1 MGQGSTVLQPPPGL
15 RQATRGA
22 RCRFIESNSLSAI
35 KGSAALARVL
45 SVIVL
50 CSCIAGFG
58 LAQNTNSGD
67 IRGTVTDP
75 TGAVIPGASVTIL
88 NTDTGVVKTLIT
100 NQAGLYDAVSI
111 LAGPYRLT
119 FSKEGFEKL
128 VRDGVIL
135 GVGAPLTVD
144 AQLTVG
150 TAQQQISVT
159 AEATLLKTET
169 GEQSTTLTTQTMTQ
183 LPNVGQNWANFM
195 KLIPGA
201 SGAPSASQGVANPG
215 TGIAVNGNLPY
226 YANFLADGAS
236 TTLPH
241 SANVD
246 VSIFESVSEVQVN
259 TSSFSAQYGIGGAV
273 FNQISKGGTN
283 QWHGSAYEYFQND
296 ALNARS
302 FFDGKTVPRQ
312 RYDNFGGSV
321 GGPILKNKLF
331 FYFNID
337 KIINPNSS
345 TQRVTVPTDAMRN
358 GDFSDPALPKIY
370 DPGTLSGGVRSPFP
384 GNQIPADRFD
394 KVAAALQAYYPHANL
409 PGFSNNYQYL
419 QANVNPFIKEF
430 GRIDYNLSDKNRVTF
445 SITQR
450 DNPAFYANTSCP
462 INCQTGDV
470 DSYNAQASDVWTIS
484 PNNINEF
491 RFGYT
496 RQGNW
501 FVPQSLGLGYPQ
513 KIGLQYAK
521 ADIFPNITINGT
533 GGSNNVLVPQT
544 NAVYIENSFEPSDVV
559 TMIRGRHILHFG
571 GELLAYQ
578 DNSTPWG
585 NTQSGQFTFTGV
597 FTQSSPNAPN
607 TGLGYADFLL
617 GQVQKWSANNQPPA
631 AGRQKSPQMFIQ
643 DDIKVLP
650 NLTVNI
656 GLRYQIQNG
665 WSEKHDHM
673 GVFDPTVINPR
684 TNTPGAVWFSPNNG
698 RSALEATDYKII
710 LPRVGFAWSPKSDWA
725 VRGGFGIYAY
735 GWSLD
740 TYGAGMGFGSNSTGS
755 VTNSDNL
762 TPVVLLSGSGSN
774 LPYVQASRDP
784 GAYNG
789 QGVSYQP
796 YHTPVARNYQWS
808 FSIQRQLGQGAVA
821 EAAYVGSHGTGLSF
835 PVDINQLP
843 AGSLGLGQSAR
854 PYPQFQGLSG
864 NTYRAYS
871 NYDSLQLSVKKR
883 FGRGLSVDMNYTWSK
898 FLDSQDSSGWGSR
911 GGNQYYQSAYNPAAN
926 YSLSNFDVPHAFKG
940 AVVYQLPVGRGRA
953 YLNRGGVLDAVIGGW
968 QASTI
973 FVTESGTPF
982 TLLVSGNNGSNS
994 LAGNWYPNLV
1004 GDPSVSN
1011 QTLARWYNPAAFA
1024 QPAANTFGNVG
1035 RNILRGPSLTDF
1047 DFSLGKNFTFPKFE
1061 RINLQLRM
1069 DASNVLNHPSF
1080 NNPNNNIGNPSAGQ
1094 ITSTTVGGRNIQL
1107 GARLSF

>member
-1 MGQGSTVLQPPPGL
+1 MRSAFVSSVLLLLCLAVPG
-15 RQATRGA
+15 
-22 RCRFIESNSLSAI
+22 FP
-35 KGSAALARVL
+35 
-45 SVIVL
+45 
-50 CSCIAGFG
+50 
-58 LAQNTNSGD
+58 QNTNSGD
-67 IRGTVTDP
+67 IRGVVTDP
-75 TGAVIPGASVTIL
+75 TGAVIPAATVTIL
-88 NTDTGVVKTLIT
+88 NIDTGVAKTLTT
-100 NQAGLYDAVSI
+100 NQDGIYDAVSI
-111 LAGPYRLT
+111 LPGNYKLT
-119 FSKEGFEKL
+119 FHKDGFNQL
-128 VRDGVIL
+128 VRDGVTL
-135 GVGAPLTVD
+135 QVGAPLTVN
-144 AQLTVG
+144 AQLNVG
-150 TAQQQISVT
+150 TASEQISVS
-159 AEATLLKTET
+159 AESTLLKTET
-169 GEQSTTLTTQTMTQ
+169 GEQSTTLKAETMNE
-183 LPNVGQNWANFM
+183 LPNVGQNWANFT

-215 TGIAVNGNLPY
+215 TGIAVNGNMPY

-246 VSIFESVSEVQVN
+246 VSVFESVAEVQIN

-302 FFDGKTVPRQ
+302 FFDGQSVPRL

-321 GGPILKNKLF
+321 GGPIIKNKLF
-331 FYFNID
+331 FYFNMD
-337 KIINPNSS
+337 KIVNPSS
-345 TQRVTVPTDAMRN
+345 TTQRVTVPTDAMRN
-358 GDFSDPALPKIY
+358 GDFSDPSLPKIY
-370 DPGTLSGGVRSPFP
+370 NPNTLSNGVRAPFP
-384 GNQIPADRFD
+384 GNQIPASSFD
-394 KVAAALQAYYPHANL
+394 KVAVALQTYYPHQNL
-409 PGFSNNYQYL
+409 PGFANNYQYV

-430 GRIDYNLSDKNRVTF
+430 GRIDYSLNERNRLTF

-470 DSYNAQASDVWTIS
+470 DSYNVQVSDVWTVS
-484 PNNINEF
+484 PNTVNEF
-491 RFGYT
+491 RYGFT

-501 FVPQSLGLGYPQ
+501 FTPLSIGLGYPQ
-513 KIGLQYAK
+513 KLGLQYSK

-533 GGSNNVLVPQT
+533 GGNNILNPQT

-559 TMIRGRHILHFG
+559 TMIRGKHILHFG

-597 FTQSSPNAPN
+597 FTQSSPTAPA

-631 AGRQKSPQMFIQ
+631 AGRQKSPQFFAQ
-643 DDIKVLP
+643 DDIKLLH
-650 NLTVNI
+650 NLTVNL

-665 WSEKHDHM
+665 WSEVHNQM
-673 GVFDPTVINPR
+673 GVFDPTITNPK
-684 TNTPGAVWFSPNNG
+684 TNTPGAIWFAPANG
-698 RSALEATDYKII
+698 RSSLEATDYKIF
-710 LPRVGFAWSPKSDWA
+710 LPRVGFAWAPRNGWA

-774 LPYVQASRDP
+774 LPYILASRDP

-808 FSIQRQLGQGAVA
+808 FSLQRELGQGSVA

-843 AGSLGLGQSAR
+843 IGSLGQGQSAR
-854 PYPQFQGLSG
+854 PYPQYQGLGG
-864 NTYRAYS
+864 NTYNANS
-871 NYDSLQLSVKKR
+871 NYDSLQLSLRKR
-883 FGRGLSVDMNYTWSK
+883 FSRGLSVEANYTFSK
-898 FLDSQDSSGWGSR
+898 FLDNQDSAGWGSR
-911 GGNQYYQSAYNPAAN
+911 GGNQYYQNAYNPAAN
-926 YSLSNFDVPHAFKG
+926 YGLSNFDVTHAAKG
-940 AVVYQLPVGRGRA
+940 AIVYLLPVGKGRA
-953 YLNRGGVLDAVIGGW
+953 YLNHNGFLDAVVGGW

-973 FVTESGTPF
+973 FVIQSGTPF
-982 TLLVSGNNGSNS
+982 TLLVQGNNGSNS
-994 LAGNWYPNLV
+994 LAGNWYPNIV
-1004 GDPSVSN
+1004 GNPSVSN
-1011 QTLARWYNPAAFA
+1011 QSIAQWYNPAAFA
-1024 QPAANTFGNVG
+1024 QPAANTFGNAG
-1035 RNILRGPSLTDF
+1035 RNILRGPGLASV
-1047 DFSLGKNFTFPKFE
+1047 DFSMGKNFVMPKYE
-1061 RINLQLRM
+1061 RIVVQLRM
-1069 DASNVLNHPSF
+1069 DASNILNHPGF

-1094 ITSTTVGGRNIQL
+1094 ITSTTIGGRNIQL

>member
-1 MGQGSTVLQPPPGL
+1 MQFLPPGL
-15 RQATRGA
+15 RRALRGTRFGFA
-22 RCRFIESNSLSAI
+22 NTAVLLLVLSA
-35 KGSAALARVL
+35 G
-45 SVIVL
+45 L
-50 CSCIAGFG
+50 CFG
-58 LAQNTNSGD
+58 QNTNSGD
-67 IRGTVTDP
+67 LRGVVTDA
-75 TGAVIPGASVTIL
+75 TGAVVPGVTITIL
-88 NTDTGVVKTLIT
+88 NVETGVVRTLTT
-100 NQAGLYDAVSI
+100 NQSGLYDAVSI
-111 LAGPYRLT
+111 LPGNYRLT
-119 FSKEGFEKL
+119 FSKEGFDKL
-128 VRDGVIL
+128 VRDGITL
-135 GVGAPLTVD
+135 QVGAPLTVD

-169 GEQSTTLTTQTMTQ
+169 GEQSTTLRTETMTQ
-183 LPNVGQNWANFM
+183 LPNFGQNWANFT
-195 KLIPGA
+195 KLLPGA
-201 SGAPSASQGVANPG
+201 AGAPSASQGVSNPG
-215 TGIAVNGNLPY
+215 TGVAVNGNLPY

-236 TTLPH
+236 TALPH

-246 VSIFESVSEVQVN
+246 VSIFESVAEVQIN

-283 QWHGSAYEYFQND
+283 QFHGSAYEYFQND

-302 FFDGKTVPRQ
+302 FFDSSTVPRL

-321 GGPILKNKLF
+321 GGPILKNRLF

-337 KIINPNSS
+337 KIINPNST

-370 DPGTLSGGVRSPFP
+370 DPATLSNGVRQPFG
-384 GNQIPADRFD
+384 GNIIPASRFD

-409 PGFSNNYQYL
+409 PGFSNNYQYV
-419 QANVNPFIKEF
+419 QPNVNPFIKEF
-430 GRIDYNLSDKNRVTF
+430 GRIDYNLSDKNRITF

-462 INCQTGDV
+462 INCQSGDV
-470 DSYNAQASDVWTIS
+470 DSYNAQVSDVWTIS
-484 PNNINEF
+484 PATVNEF

-501 FVPQSLGLGYPQ
+501 FVPQSIGLGYPE
-513 KIGLQYAK
+513 KLGLQYAK

-533 GGSNNVLVPQT
+533 GGNNVLNPQT

-559 TMIRGRHILHFG
+559 TMIRGKHILHFG

-597 FTQSSPNAPN
+597 FTQSSPNAPS

-631 AGRQKSPQMFIQ
+631 AARQKSPQFFVQ
-643 DDIKVLP
+643 DDFKVRP
-650 NLTVNI
+650 NLTVNL

-665 WSEKHDHM
+665 WSEKHNQI
-673 GVFDPTVINPR
+673 GVFDPTITNPK

-698 RSALEATDYKII
+698 RKALEATDYKIF
-710 LPRVGFAWSPKSDWA
+710 LPRVGFAWSPRHNWA

-740 TYGAGMGFGSNSTGS
+740 TYGAGMGFGSNATGS

-789 QGVSYQP
+789 QGISYQP
-796 YHTPVARNYQWS
+796 FHTPVARNYQWS
-808 FSIQRQLGQGAVA
+808 FSIQRELGQGAVA
-821 EAAYVGSHGTGLSF
+821 EAAYVGSHGTDLSF
-835 PVDINQLP
+835 PVDINQLHI
-843 AGSLGLGQSAR
+843 GSLGLGQAAR
-854 PYPQFQGLSG
+854 PYPQFQGLGG
-864 NTYRAYS
+864 NTYNAIS
-871 NYDSLQLSVKKR
+871 NYDSLQLSVRKR
-883 FGRGLSVDMNYTWSK
+883 FARGLSVDMNYTWSK
-898 FLDSQDSSGWGSR
+898 FLDSQDSAGWGGR
-911 GGNQYYQSAYNPAAN
+911 GGNQYYQNAYNPAAN
-926 YSLSNFDVPHAFKG
+926 YSLANFDVPHAFKG
-940 AVVYQLPVGRGRA
+940 AIVYQLPFGKGRS
-953 YLNRGGVLDAVIGGW
+953 YLNNNAFLDAVIGGW

-973 FVTESGTPF
+973 FVTQSGTPF

-1004 GDPSVSN
+1004 GNPSLSH
-1011 QTLARWYNPAAFA
+1011 QSIAQWYNPAAFA
-1024 QPAANTFGNVG
+1024 SPAANTFGNTG
-1035 RNILRGPSLTDF
+1035 RNILRGPGLTDF
-1047 DFSLGKNFTFPKFE
+1047 DFSMAKTFTMPRFE
-1061 RINLQLRM
+1061 RAALQIRM
-1069 DASNVLNHPSF
+1069 DAVNILNHPSF
-1080 NNPNNNIGNPSAGQ
+1080 NNPNNNIGNPQAGQ

-1107 GARLSF
+1107 GARFSF

>member
-1 MGQGSTVLQPPPGL
+1 MQDRATVFQPPPGL
-15 RQATRGA
+15 RQATR
-22 RCRFIESNSLSAI
+22 
-35 KGSAALARVL
+35 RVL
-45 SVIVL
+45 SVAVLL
-50 CSCIAGFG
+50 CSIAGFG
-58 LAQNTNSGD
+58 RAQNTNSGD
-67 IRGTVTDP
+67 IRGTVTDA
-75 TGAVIPGASVTIL
+75 TGAVIPGASITLL
-88 NTDTGVVKTLIT
+88 NVDTGVAKSLTT

-111 LAGPYRLT
+111 LPGRYRIT

-128 VRDGVIL
+128 VRDGVTL

-150 TAQQQISVT
+150 TAQQQISVM

-169 GEQSTTLTTQTMTQ
+169 GEQSTTLTTDVMTQ
-183 LPNVGQNWANFM
+183 LPNPGQNWANFM
-195 KLIPGA
+195 KLLPGA

-215 TGIAVNGNLPY
+215 TGIAVNGNMPY

-283 QWHGSAYEYFQND
+283 EWHGSAYEYFQND

-302 FFDGKTVPRQ
+302 FFDGKTVPRL

-321 GGPILKNKLF
+321 GGPILKNRLF

-337 KIINPNSS
+337 KIINPNST
-345 TQRVTVPTDAMRN
+345 TQRVTVPTDAMRS
-358 GDFSDPALPKIY
+358 GDFSDPALPRIY
-370 DPGTLSGGVRSPFP
+370 DPNTLSGGVRSPFP
-384 GNQIPADRFD
+384 GNQIPANRFD
-394 KVAAALQAYYPHANL
+394 TVAAALQAYQPHANL
-409 PGFSNNYQYL
+409 AGFSNNYQYV
-419 QANVNPFIKEF
+419 QPNVNPFIKEF
-430 GRIDYNLSDKNRVTF
+430 GRVDYNINDKSHVIF

-462 INCQTGDV
+462 INCQAGDV
-470 DSYNAQASDVWTIS
+470 DSYNVQASDVWTIS

-501 FVPQSLGLGYPQ
+501 FVPQSIGLGYPQ
-513 KIGLQYAK
+513 KVGLQYAK

-533 GGSNNVLVPQT
+533 GGNNVLNPQT

-559 TMIRGRHILHFG
+559 TMIRGKHILHFG

-585 NTQSGQFTFTGV
+585 NMQSGQFTFTGV
-597 FTQSSPNAPN
+597 FTQSGPNAPGS
-607 TGLGYADFLL
+607 GLGYADFLL

-631 AGRQKSPQMFIQ
+631 AARQKSPQFFIQ
-643 DDIKVLP
+643 DDFKVLP
-650 NLTVNI
+650 NLTVNV
-656 GLRYQIQNG
+656 GMRYQIQNG

-673 GVFDPTVINPR
+673 GVFDPTITNPK

-698 RSALEATDYKII
+698 RSALEATDYKIF
-710 LPRVGFAWSPKSDWA
+710 LPRVGFAWSPKRGWA

-755 VTNSDNL
+755 VTNSDNI
-762 TPVVLLSGSGSN
+762 TPVVLLSGSGAN
-774 LPYVQASRDP
+774 LPYVMASRDP

-808 FSIQRQLGQGAVA
+808 FSIQRELGSGAVA
-821 EAAYVGSHGTGLSF
+821 EAAYVGSHGTDLSF
-835 PVDINQLP
+835 PDDINQLHV
-843 AGSLGLGQSAR
+843 GSLGLGQSAR
-854 PYPQFQGLSG
+854 PYPQFQGLGG
-864 NTYRAYS
+864 NTYNAWS
-871 NYDSLQLSVKKR
+871 NYDSLQLSVRKR
-883 FGRGLSVDMNYTWSK
+883 FSRGLSVDMNYTWSK

-926 YSLSNFDVPHAFKG
+926 YSLSNFDVPNAFKG
-940 AVVYQLPVGRGRA
+940 AVVYQLPFGKGRTF
-953 YLNRGGVLDAVIGGW
+953 LKNGGVLDAIVGGW

-973 FVTESGTPF
+973 FVTQSGTPF
-982 TLLVSGNNGSNS
+982 TLLVSGTNGSNS
-994 LAGNWYPNLV
+994 LAGNWYPNIV
-1004 GDPSVSN
+1004 GNPSLSN
-1011 QTLARWYNPAAFA
+1011 QTIAQWYNPAAFA
-1024 QPAANTFGNVG
+1024 QPAANTFGNAG
-1035 RNILRGPSLTDF
+1035 RNILRGPGLTDF

-1061 RINLQLRM
+1061 RMNLQLRM
-1069 DASNVLNHPSF
+1069 DAANILNHPSF
-1080 NNPNNNIGNPSAGQ
+1080 NNPNNSIGNPNAGQ